1 MPDIPEANG
10 EIQTIE
16 LVNEKTGE
24 EESYV
29 VHDVVEIEGETYYVL
44 QAEADEEQ
52 VLILRREGESLVTL
66 DDEEHDRVVEQLE
79 AFEPMASAVRERC
92 AVTFS
97 YRTPEDDAD
106 LKNTTLE
113 VVLPESVELSDVEPG
128 LPALPPTELAGR
140 VDHERVR
147 ESPGCDV
154 HRF

>member
-1 MPDIPEANG
+1 MPEIPEPNG

-44 QAEADEEQ
+44 QAENDEDR

-79 AFEPMASAVRERC
+79 EFE
-92 AVTFS
+92 
-97 YRTPEDDAD
+97 EDDDGEEDGGA
-106 LKNTTLE
+106 E
-113 VVLPESVELSDVEPG
+113 E
-128 LPALPPTELAGR
+128 
-140 VDHERVR
+140 
-147 ESPGCDV
+147 
-154 HRF
+154 

>member
-1 MPDIPEANG
+1 MPEIPEANG

-44 QAEADEEQ
+44 QAEADADR

-79 AFEPMASAVRERC
+79 EFE
-92 AVTFS
+92 
-97 YRTPEDDAD
+97 EDDEGD
-106 LKNTTLE
+106 E
-113 VVLPESVELSDVEPG
+113 DGGVED
-128 LPALPPTELAGR
+128 
-140 VDHERVR
+140 
-147 ESPGCDV
+147 
-154 HRF
+154 

>member
-1 MPDIPEANG
+1 MPEIPEANG

-24 EESYV
+24 EESYL

-79 AFEPMASAVRERC
+79 AFEE
-92 AVTFS
+92 
-97 YRTPEDDAD
+97 EDELGEDGG
-106 LKNTTLE
+106 
-113 VVLPESVELSDVEPG
+113 VEG
-128 LPALPPTELAGR
+128 
-140 VDHERVR
+140 
-147 ESPGCDV
+147 
-154 HRF
+154 

>member
-1 MPDIPEANG
+1 MPEIPDANG

-79 AFEPMASAVRERC
+79 AFEE
-92 AVTFS
+92 
-97 YRTPEDDAD
+97 ED
-106 LKNTTLE
+106 
-113 VVLPESVELSDVEPG
+113 ELGEDGGAEG
-128 LPALPPTELAGR
+128 
-140 VDHERVR
+140 
-147 ESPGCDV
+147 
-154 HRF
+154 

>member
-1 MPDIPEANG
+1 MPEFPDADG

-44 QAEADEEQ
+44 QAEADEDQ

-79 AFEPMASAVRERC
+79 AFEE
-92 AVTFS
+92 
-97 YRTPEDDAD
+97 EDDLD
-106 LKNTTLE
+106 E
-113 VVLPESVELSDVEPG
+113 DG
-128 LPALPPTELAGR
+128 GTEG
-140 VDHERVR
+140 
-147 ESPGCDV
+147 
-154 HRF
+154 